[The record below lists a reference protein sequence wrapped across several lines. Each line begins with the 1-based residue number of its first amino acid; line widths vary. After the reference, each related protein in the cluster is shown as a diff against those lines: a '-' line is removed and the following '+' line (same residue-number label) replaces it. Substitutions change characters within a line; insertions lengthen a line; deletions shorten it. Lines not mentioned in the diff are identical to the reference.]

1 MKPAHGASSDNEL
14 LNRCR
19 EGDAEAFGAIYDRY
33 GNILY
38 GTALRM
44 LRRPE
49 QAEDVVQV
57 AFMKLHTKPP
67 QPPVNNLGGWLHRVT
82 TNAALDQLR
91 RRQRLAEQELPER
104 PLVAAKG
111 SAGMSRD
118 IEQAVTQLPERGRQ
132 VFVLH
137 DVEGFKHSEIAEMLE
152 ISVGTSKSQL
162 FRTRRLLRELLAPA
176 TDQDH
181 GAEA

>member
-14 LNRCR
+14 LERCR
-19 EGDAEAFGAIYDRY
+19 AGDAEAFGAIYDRY

-44 LRRPE
+44 LRRPA

-67 QPPVNNLGGWLHRVT
+67 QPPVSNLGGWLHRVT

-104 PLVAAKG
+104 PM
-111 SAGMSRD
+111 SAPKSSTGMGRD
-118 IEQAVTQLPERGRQ
+118 IERAVQQLASSTARSPRCSR
-132 VFVLH
+132 
-137 DVEGFKHSEIAEMLE
+137 
-152 ISVGTSKSQL
+152 SVS
-162 FRTRRLLRELLAPA
+162 APA
-176 TDQDH
+176 SRSCFARGGCCASFSRLAQLATREQGH
-181 GAEA
+181 EPA